1 MDYEL
6 RISPQA
12 LEEINQ
18 AFDYYYK
25 ISEEV
30 AFNFHEELEKVL
42 DTLEF
47 NPHFQI
53 RYREVRAIPF
63 YIFPYLVFIQLK
75 IKSFTFI
82 LFSTPL
88 KIRINIRL
96 VKFKTKPSCFSA
108 RCIIFATR
116 LSYGEVQVL

>member
-47 NPHFQI
+47 NPHLQI
-53 RYREVRAIPF
+53 RYREIRAIPF
-63 YIFPYLVFIQLK
+63 YIFPYLVFYSVENK
-75 IKSFTFI
+75 IIYIHSVFHTSQNPDKY
-82 LFSTPL
+82 PAR
-88 KIRINIRL
+88 KI
-96 VKFKTKPSCFSA
+96 
-108 RCIIFATR
+108 
-116 LSYGEVQVL
+116 

>member
-25 ISEEV
+25 ISDQL

-42 DTLEF
+42 NTLEF
-47 NPHFQI
+47 SPHFQI

-63 YIFPYLVFIQLK
+63 LLFPI
-75 IKSFTFI
+75 
-82 LFSTPL
+82 
-88 KIRINIRL
+88 
-96 VKFKTKPSCFSA
+96 
-108 RCIIFATR
+108 
-116 LSYGEVQVL
+116 

>member
-18 AFDYYYK
+18 AFDYYSK

-53 RYREVRAIPF
+53 RYKEIGAIPF
-63 YIFPYLVFIQLK
+63 YIFPYLVF
-75 IKSFTFI
+75 
-82 LFSTPL
+82 LFS
-88 KIRINIRL
+88 
-96 VKFKTKPSCFSA
+96 
-108 RCIIFATR
+108 
-116 LSYGEVQVL
+116 